1 MQSLISVIIPFYN
14 VEKYIEE
21 CILSVLGQDYKNL
34 EILFV
39 NDGSTDGSAKIV
51 EKYAKVDERIT
62 VINKKNGGVSSAR
75 NVGMDVAKG
84 EYLLFVDSDDLLA
97 KNMISEL
104 YKLSK
109 EHDADI
115 VTCDSLP
122 FYDTFV
128 APETTM
134 NLKIHND
141 PKKVMQMLLSNQGME
156 IAVTRRIFKTDAI
169 GDLRF
174 NENCIM
180 YEDMLF
186 LYNLSL
192 RINRFVEAGSTL
204 YFYRQREGSLM
215 HAKYTD
221 RHIDLLSVFNDF
233 EKTIKENTPEL
244 LPEFYYYKL
253 CVIGD
258 QYKTLVYSSYDN
270 KKDVQKLLREE
281 YKQTKEKPYR
291 KELQDS
297 RQKVLWS
304 LTTAPTPIYKTV
316 VNLVRILKGGKTCV

>member
-21 CILSVLGQDYKNL
+21 CILSVLSQDYKNL

-39 NDGSTDGSAKIV
+39 NDGSTDGSAKII
-51 EKYAKVDERIT
+51 EKYSKTDERIT
-62 VINKKNGGVSSAR
+62 VINKKNGGASSAR

-84 EYLLFVDSDDLLA
+84 EYLLFVDSDDFIA
-97 KNMISEL
+97 KNLISQL
-104 YKLSK
+104 YNLSQEHNADVVSCKSLAFWDHLPLTK
-109 EHDADI
+109 EN
-115 VTCDSLP
+115 T
-122 FYDTFV
+122 
-128 APETTM
+128 
-134 NLKIHND
+134 NLKIYDN
-141 PKKVMQMLLSNQGME
+141 KKELLSELLSNKNME
-156 IAVTRRIFKTDAI
+156 IAVTRRLYRKDILEGLHFD
-169 GDLRF
+169 
-174 NENCIM
+174 ENCIM
-180 YEDMLF
+180 YEDMIF
-186 LYNLSL
+186 LYELYL
-192 RINRFVEAGSTL
+192 KINKLIESESIL

-221 RHIDLLSVFNDF
+221 RHIDLLSVFNNF

-258 QYKTLVYSSYDN
+258 QYKTLVYSSYNN

-281 YKQTKEKPYR
+281 YKQTKAKPYK